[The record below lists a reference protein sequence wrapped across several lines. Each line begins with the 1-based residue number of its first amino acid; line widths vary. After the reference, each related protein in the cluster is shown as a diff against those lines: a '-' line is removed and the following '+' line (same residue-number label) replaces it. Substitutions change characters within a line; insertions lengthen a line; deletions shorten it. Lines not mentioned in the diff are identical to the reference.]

1 MKYLVCV
8 KRVPKFPNKIKLDP
22 VTNNLIREGSISVIN
37 PADLNALNFALKLKE
52 QTGGTVTTL
61 TMGSPSAIKGV
72 KECIVRGA
80 DKAYVVSDGKFR
92 GADTL
97 ATSYTLA
104 KAAEFLGGF
113 DVILTGAQTTDGDT
127 GQVGP
132 EIAERLGINQVTYIK
147 DVNYK
152 DGSFIA
158 LRSLLKGTEKQRV
171 KAPVLF
177 SVLKDSNKVL
187 PARKSKVEELNDD
200 VVEVLSGSD
209 IGVDYSMV
217 GSEGSATNV
226 VTVFQYEE
234 KAKGSFVEGDVDE
247 QVDALVKILDSNNFI

>member
-1 MKYLVCV
+1 MKYLVCI

-22 VTNNLIREGSISVIN
+22 VTNNLIRDGSISVIN
-37 PADLNALNFALKLKE
+37 PADLNALNFAFKLRE

-61 TMGSPSAIKGV
+61 TMGSPGAVKGV
-72 KECIVRGA
+72 KECLVRGA
-80 DKAYVVSDGKFR
+80 DHAYVVSDGKFR

-113 DVILTGAQTTDGDT
+113 DVVLTGAQTTDGDT

-132 EIAERLGINQVTYIK
+132 ELAERLGINQVTYIK
-147 DVNYK
+147 DVNFQ
-152 DGSFIA
+152 DGNFVA

-177 SVLKDSNKVL
+177 SVLRDSNKVT
-187 PARKSKVEELNDD
+187 PARKSKIEELSDD
-200 VVEVLSGSD
+200 LVGILSGED
-209 IGVDYSMV
+209 IGVDYSRV
-217 GSEGSATNV
+217 GLEGSATNV
-226 VTVFQYEE
+226 VTVFQYDE
-234 KAKGSFVEGDVDE
+234 KAKGSFVEGNTDE
-247 QVDALVKILDSNNFI
+247 QVDALIKILDSNNFI

>member
-37 PADLNALNFALKLKE
+37 PADLNALNFALKLRE

-61 TMGSPSAIKGV
+61 TMGSPGAVKGV
-72 KECIVRGA
+72 KECIARGA
-80 DKAYVVSDGKFR
+80 DNAYVVSDGKFR

-104 KAAEFLGGF
+104 KAAQFLGGF
-113 DVILTGAQTTDGDT
+113 DVIFTGAQTTDGDT

-147 DVNYK
+147 DVNYE
-152 DGSFIA
+152 DGGFIA

-171 KAPVLF
+171 KTPILF
-177 SVLKDSNKVL
+177 SVLRDSNKVA
-187 PARKSKVEELNDD
+187 PARKSKIEELSDD
-200 VVEVLSGSD
+200 VVGVLSGED
-209 IGVDYSMV
+209 IGVDYSRV
-217 GSEGSATNV
+217 GSDGSATDV
-226 VTVFQYEE
+226 VKVFQYDE
-234 KAKGSFVEGDVDE
+234 KAKGSFVKGETDE
-247 QVDALVKILDSNNFI
+247 QIDALIKILDSNNFI